1 MSSSQYQNSSS
12 SHQGG
17 IPAAAREILGEG
29 RTGTTQTH
37 ETIAPAVVQE
47 TIAKNVRE
55 ETQIVEDRE
64 Q

>member
-1 MSSSQYQNSSS
+1 MSTSHNSSN
-12 SHQGG
+12 

-29 RTGTTQTH
+29 RVGTTQTH

-47 TIAKNVRE
+47 TIAKNIRE

>member
-1 MSSSQYQNSSS
+1 MSTSHNSSN
-12 SHQGG
+12 

-29 RTGTTQTH
+29 RVGTTQTH

-47 TIAKNVRE
+47 TISKNIRE